1 MTLVIVATLLFLVV
15 LLPGFATYTLRQRR
29 VRTLLQVEVEQL
41 RNEAAQSQVVLR
53 ERTELDSV
61 KDEFIS
67 TVSHELRTPLT
78 SIRGALG
85 LLSAGLMG
93 TVDER
98 AANLLRIASSNTD
111 RLVRLI
117 NDILDLERMSSGSAP
132 LQLRSCSVRDLITQS
147 VDTMTAMAAEARVTL
162 VVAPEV
168 GSSMPTCEVDPDRLQ
183 QVFTNL
189 LSNAIKFSPPGA
201 AVRIRAESRGG
212 ELTVTV
218 RDGGRGVPQTKLESI
233 FERFQQVEP
242 SDARQKGG
250 TGLGLAICRSIV
262 QQHGG
267 QIWAERNDA
276 RGTAEPGTTF
286 CIRLSGMGAP
296 VLPAPAVTQR
306 SGAILIVDDDA
317 GARQGVAEHL
327 RSHGYQ
333 VLESESGPS
342 ALSVAAKR
350 NPAAILLDLYMPG
363 LTGWETVEQ
372 LKANPVTASIP
383 VVILSVLSPPMRQGN
398 IGALV
403 GHTEGWIQKPF
414 SPTLLMAELS
424 RILHRGEDPGR
435 ILLFESRSGLS
446 EAVIASLSRL
456 PGGSRVDV
464 QIIRDAQEAMDFCQ
478 KQVPEALILDMAMP
492 DSSCFTLV
500 SWLRRQPSLCML
512 PLLIYSE
519 REITPEEMDQLRL
532 GPTHFLTNARIQP
545 EEVESM
551 VFAMVPHMH
560 FPFRDQPSA

>member
-1 MTLVIVATLLFLVV
+1 MNLVIPTFLVSLVV
-15 LLPGFATYTLRQRR
+15 LLVGLSAYTLRQRR
-29 VRTLLQVEVEQL
+29 LFASLQEEIEQL
-41 RNEAAQSQVVLR
+41 RNESARREVVLR

-93 TVDER
+93 TVDVR

-132 LQLRSCSVRDLITQS
+132 LQLRTCSVRDLIMQS
-147 VDTMTAMAAEARVTL
+147 VDTMTAMAAEAEVTL
-162 VVAPEV
+162 TIAPEM
-168 GSSMPTCEVDPDRLQ
+168 GSPVPTCEVDPDRLQ

-201 AVRIRAESRGG
+201 TVRIRTESRGG

-218 RDGGRGVPQTKLESI
+218 RDCGRGVPQAKLESI
-233 FERFQQVEP
+233 FERFQQVEV

-276 RGTAEPGTTF
+276 RGAADPGTTF
-286 CIRLSGMGAP
+286 YVRLSRLDAP
-296 VLPAPAVTQR
+296 MLTAPTLPHSRGT
-306 SGAILIVDDDA
+306 ILIVDDDP
-317 GARQGVAEHL
+317 GVRHVVGEHL
-327 RSHGYQ
+327 RLHGYE
-333 VLESESGPS
+333 VLESESGQT
-342 ALSVAAKR
+342 ALTLASKQ
-350 NPAAILLDLYMPG
+350 NFAAILLDLYMPG
-363 LTGWETVEQ
+363 LTGWETMEQ
-372 LKANPVTASIP
+372 LKANPATAAIP
-383 VVILSVLSPPMRQGN
+383 VVILSVLSPLMRHGN
-398 IGALV
+398 VAALV

-414 SPTLLMAELS
+414 DPTLLTAELS
-424 RILHRGEDPGR
+424 RILQRGQNPGR
-435 ILLFESRSGLS
+435 ILLFDNSSELR
-446 EAVIASLSRL
+446 EAVTASLHRL
-456 PGGSRVDV
+456 PGGSKVDV
-464 QIIRDAQEAMDFCQ
+464 HLVSDVQEAMAFCQ
-478 KQVPEALILDMAMP
+478 KQVPEALILDLAMP
-492 DSSCFTLV
+492 NSSCFTLV
-500 SWLRRQPSLCML
+500 SWLRQQPSLCIL
-512 PLLIYSE
+512 PLLVYSG
-519 REITPEEMDQLRL
+519 REITPEERDRLRL
-532 GPTHFLTNARIQP
+532 GPTHFLTGARIQP
-545 EEVESM
+545 EDVEDM